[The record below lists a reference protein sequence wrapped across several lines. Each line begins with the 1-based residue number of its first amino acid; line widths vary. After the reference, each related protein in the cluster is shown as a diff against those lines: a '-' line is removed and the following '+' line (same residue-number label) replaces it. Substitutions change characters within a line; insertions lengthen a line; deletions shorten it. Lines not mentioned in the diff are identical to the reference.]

1 MINFKD
7 FIINENTVY
16 LAERIGDI
24 LNSIQDLIDNID
36 NIGSR
41 DATRASENIVREI
54 RRIIRSK
61 VPNDQMEHL
70 KTLQKCGAS
79 IMKSVDEK
87 NNLNV
92 VLNSCVK
99 EIEAVL
105 NKLQVPINKI

>member
-1 MINFKD
+1 MINFKE

-16 LAERIGDI
+16 LTGRIGDI
-24 LNSIQDLIDNID
+24 LNSIQDLIDNLE

-41 DATRASENIVREI
+41 DSTRAAENIVREI

-61 VPNDQMEHL
+61 VPNEQIKYL

-79 IMKSVDEK
+79 IMKSVEEK
-87 NNLNV
+87 NNLNI

-99 EIEAVL
+99 EIEKVL
-105 NKLQVPINKI
+105 NDLELPINKI